1 MSLRNNWSFLVD
13 ENTSRTLVS
22 ALRNA
27 GYLVEHVYDAG
38 LQGHPDADVYAY
50 AQAHQRIIIT
60 IDLDFANI
68 THYPPPHFGIIVLRL
83 PNSMPTANL
92 IQEVLNGLSALAE
105 QSLANTV
112 VIVEP
117 GRIRVRRVDTGNS

>member
-1 MSLRNNWSFLVD
+1 MSLRSNWSFLVD
-13 ENTSRTLVS
+13 ENASRTLVP

-27 GYLVEHVYDAG
+27 GYLAEHVYDAG
-38 LQGHPDADVYAY
+38 LRGHPDAEVYAY
-50 AQAHQRIIIT
+50 AQAHQQTTIT

-68 THYPPPHFGIIVLRL
+68 TDYPPPHFGIIVLRL

-92 IQEVLNGLSALAE
+92 IQEVLNGLRALAE
-105 QSLANTV
+105 HSLANAV

-117 GRIRVRRVDTGNS
+117 GRIRVRRIDTGKG

>member
-1 MSLRNNWSFLVD
+1 MSPRNSWSFLVD

-22 ALRNA
+22 ALHSA
-27 GYLVEHVYDAG
+27 GYLAEHIYDAG
-38 LQGHPDADVYAY
+38 LQGHADADVYA
-50 AQAHQRIIIT
+50 QAHQQTIIT

-83 PNSMPTANL
+83 PNSVPTANL
-92 IQEVLNGLSALAE
+92 IQEVLNGLTALAE
-105 QSLANTV
+105 QSLANIV

-117 GRIRVRRVDTGNS
+117 GRIRVRR